1 LKVNPILEKK
11 MPIRIDTKQMETI
24 MVGEIFRDF
33 SLKDQN
39 GKDFKL
45 SEQSR
50 KRVLL
55 SFHPLAWTS
64 VCAEQMKSLEA
75 NRRSFDSLNTVAVGL
90 SVDSVPTKKAWAKSL
105 GIVDTGILADF
116 WPHGGVASLY
126 GLFREAEGFSQRANV
141 LVNEDGKVVFVKVY
155 ELKQLPPIDEV
166 IEAIRNLG

>member
-1 LKVNPILEKK
+1 
-11 MPIRIDTKQMETI
+11 MPTKNDTKQMETI
-24 MVGEIFRDF
+24 KVGDVCRDF

-45 SEQSR
+45 SGQSK

-64 VCAEQMKSLEA
+64 VCAEQMKSLET
-75 NRRSFDSLNTVAVGL
+75 SKLTFDSLNTIAVGL

-126 GLFREAEGFSQRANV
+126 GLFREADGFSQRANV
-141 LVNEDGKVVFVKVY
+141 LVNENGKVAFVKVY

-166 IEAIRNLG
+166 IGAIRNLG

>member
-1 LKVNPILEKK
+1 
-11 MPIRIDTKQMETI
+11 MPIKMDTKQMETI
-24 MVGEIFRDF
+24 KVGEEFRDF

-39 GKDFKL
+39 GRDFNL
-45 SEQSR
+45 SEQAG

-75 NRRSFDSLNTVAVGL
+75 NKKTFDSLNTVAVGL

-105 GIVDTGILADF
+105 GIVDTRILADF

-126 GLFREAEGFSQRANV
+126 GLFREVEGHSQRANV
-141 LVNEDGKVVFVKVY
+141 LIDENGKVVFVKVY

-166 IEAIRNLG
+166 IEAIKKLG

>member
-1 LKVNPILEKK
+1 MPTK
-11 MPIRIDTKQMETI
+11 MDTKQMETI
-24 MVGEIFRDF
+24 KVGEGFRDF

-45 SEQSR
+45 SEQAW

-64 VCAEQMKSLEA
+64 ICAEQMKSLEA
-75 NRRSFDSLNTVAVGL
+75 NKKTFDSLNTVAVGL

-105 GIVDTGILADF
+105 GIVDTKILADF

-126 GLFREAEGFSQRANV
+126 GLFREVEGFAQRANV

-155 ELKQLPPIDEV
+155 ELKQLPPIDEI
-166 IEAIRNLG
+166 IEAIKKLG

>member
-1 LKVNPILEKK
+1 
-11 MPIRIDTKQMETI
+11 MPAKIDTKQMETI
-24 MVGEIFRDF
+24 KVGERFRDF
-33 SLKDQN
+33 ALKDQD
-39 GKDFKL
+39 GRDFKL
-45 SEQSR
+45 SEQAG

-75 NRRSFDSLNTVAVGL
+75 NKKTFDSLNTVAVGL

-105 GIVDTGILADF
+105 GIVDTRILADF

-126 GLFREAEGFSQRANV
+126 GLFREAEGHSQRANV
-141 LVNEDGKVVFVKVY
+141 LIDENGKVAWVKVY

-166 IEAIRNLG
+166 IEAIKKLG

>member
-1 LKVNPILEKK
+1 
-11 MPIRIDTKQMETI
+11 MPLRIDTKQMETI
-24 MVGEIFRDF
+24 KVGEEFRDF

-75 NRRSFDSLNTVAVGL
+75 NKKSFDILNTIAVGL

-105 GIVDTGILADF
+105 G
-116 WPHGGVASLY
+116 
-126 GLFREAEGFSQRANV
+126 
-141 LVNEDGKVVFVKVY
+141 
-155 ELKQLPPIDEV
+155 
-166 IEAIRNLG
+166 

>member
-1 LKVNPILEKK
+1 LNVNPILEKK

-24 MVGEIFRDF
+24 KVGETFRDF

-75 NRRSFDSLNTVAVGL
+75 NKKSFDSLNTIAVGL

-126 GLFREAEGFSQRANV
+126 GLFRDAEGFSQRANV
-141 LVNEDGKVVFVKVY
+141 LVNEDGRVAWVKIY
-155 ELKQLPPIDEV
+155 DLPQLPPIDEV

>member
-1 LKVNPILEKK
+1 

-24 MVGEIFRDF
+24 KVGEIFRDF

-75 NRRSFDSLNTVAVGL
+75 NKKSFDSLNTIAVGL
-90 SVDSVPTKKAWAKSL
+90 SVDFGSYQKSL
-105 GIVDTGILADF
+105 GKEPGDIRYRNTGGLLATRRSCISLRAI
-116 WPHGGVASLY
+116 PGSRGVFS
-126 GLFREAEGFSQRANV
+126 EGQCAC
-141 LVNEDGKVVFVKVY
+141 E
-155 ELKQLPPIDEV
+155 
-166 IEAIRNLG
+166 

>member
-1 LKVNPILEKK
+1 MPAK
-11 MPIRIDTKQMETI
+11 MDTKQMETI
-24 MVGEIFRDF
+24 KVGEKFRDF
-33 SLKDQN
+33 ALKDQD
-39 GKDFKL
+39 GRDFKL
-45 SEQSR
+45 SEQAG

-75 NRRSFDSLNTVAVGL
+75 NKKTFDSLNTVAVGL

-105 GIVDTGILADF
+105 GIVDTRILADF

-126 GLFREAEGFSQRANV
+126 GLFREAEGHSQRANV
-141 LVNEDGKVVFVKVY
+141 LIDENGRVVFVKVY

-166 IEAIRNLG
+166 IEAIKKLG